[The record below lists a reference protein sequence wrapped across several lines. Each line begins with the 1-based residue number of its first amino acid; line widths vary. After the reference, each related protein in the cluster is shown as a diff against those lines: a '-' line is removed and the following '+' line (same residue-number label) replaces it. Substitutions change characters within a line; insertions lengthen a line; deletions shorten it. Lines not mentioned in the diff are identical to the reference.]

1 MAYNHKPLF
10 FSFQSLQVVWG
21 SCLKLQAGFRSV
33 TYGSCPGTS
42 NYPNQALSMPDGG
55 NTSAKLTLRTR
66 LKSLGIASP
75 LTLHQPKQ
83 VAWLSPMVAEK
94 YTLLPLIGAGELHD
108 KRKRYVI
115 LLQGGTEELGII
127 KQFATVLYNCGS

>member
-10 FSFQSLQVVWG
+10 FSLQSLQVVWG
-21 SCLKLQAGFRSV
+21 RSV
-33 TYGSCPGTS
+33 NYGSCPGTS
-42 NYPNQALSMPDGG
+42 NYPKQALSMPDGG
-55 NTSAKLTLRTR
+55 STSAKLTLIMR
-66 LKSLGIASP
+66 LKSLHIASP
-75 LTLHQPKQ
+75 LTLHRPKQ
-83 VAWLSPMVAEK
+83 VAWLSPMAAEK

-115 LLQGGTEELGII
+115 LLQGGIEELGII